1 MQMLFKGFPEECN
14 ALKSLKEGA
23 MKSAS
28 SSKWSTEWE
37 ANALPLVNQA
47 SDQTFFLYQENS
59 RGAPHC
65 KTFVL
70 NKKGQRAV
78 QEVKNC
84 TNSTAGSS

>member
-37 ANALPLVNQA
+37 DNALPLVNQA
-47 SDQTFFLYQENS
+47 SDQTFFFLNQENS
-59 RGAPHC
+59 RGVSP
-65 KTFVL
+65 L
-70 NKKGQRAV
+70 
-78 QEVKNC
+78 
-84 TNSTAGSS
+84 